1 MPEFFS
7 GLSHLFDL
15 LFAHDFEEFCQEEP
29 LEQGNCHDA
38 SKEDNVAGLVLDL
51 GADHGRNEDRQRL
64 EELVDAEWGGLRYEL
79 KTKQAVDKAVNASI
93 LHSPSHRQDD
103 AKVECEVV

>member
-1 MPEFFS
+1 M
-7 GLSHLFDL
+7 
-15 LFAHDFEEFCQEEP
+15 
-29 LEQGNCHDA
+29 
-38 SKEDNVAGLVLDL
+38 VLDL

-64 EELVDAEWGGLRYEL
+64 EELVDAEWSGLRYEL

-103 AKVECEVV
+103 AKVECEVVEGCVEDQNYATDHCSDHINHDCPCTRNAK